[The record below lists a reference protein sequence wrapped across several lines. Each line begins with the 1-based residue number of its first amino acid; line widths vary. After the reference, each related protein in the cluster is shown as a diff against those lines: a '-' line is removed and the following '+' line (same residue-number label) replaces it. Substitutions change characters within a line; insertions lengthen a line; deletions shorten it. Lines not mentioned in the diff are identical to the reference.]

1 MGANNSMGKVLT
13 GNQDE
18 VKKRDERISALE
30 QQLKETTARYDKL
43 FIKRSGSRG
52 ASGAAGGYIDR
63 FGNRVT
69 KAVNTTKAVKTA
81 PTRSP
86 SGSAGT
92 NLKIQGTGT
101 NLG

>member
-1 MGANNSMGKVLT
+1 MGANNAMGKILT

-18 VKKRDERISALE
+18 VKKRDARISALE
-30 QQLKETTARYDKL
+30 QQLKESTARYDKL
-43 FIKRSGSRG
+43 FIARGGGMSGTTTQYKVNKQGKRISD
-52 ASGAAGGYIDR
+52 I
-63 FGNRVT
+63 
-69 KAVNTTKAVKTA
+69 KTI
-81 PTRSP
+81 PTRRS

>member
-1 MGANNSMGKVLT
+1 MGANNSMGKILT

-30 QQLKETTARYDKL
+30 QQLKESTARYDKL
-43 FIKRSGSRG
+43 FIARNSNMSGTTTQYKVDKQGKRVG
-52 ASGAAGGYIDR
+52 D
-63 FGNRVT
+63 
-69 KAVNTTKAVKTA
+69 VKTI
-81 PTRSP
+81 PTRRP
-86 SGSAGT
+86 SGSTGT

>member
-1 MGANNSMGKVLT
+1 MGANNSMGKILT

-18 VKKRDERISALE
+18 VKKRDARISALE
-30 QQLKETTARYDKL
+30 QQLKESTARYDKL
-43 FIKRSGSRG
+43 FIARSGG
-52 ASGAAGGYIDR
+52 MSGTTTQYKVDKQGK
-63 FGNRVT
+63 RVGDI
-69 KAVNTTKAVKTA
+69 KTI
-81 PTRSP
+81 PTRRS

>member
-1 MGANNSMGKVLT
+1 MGAGGQISNVLT

-18 VKKRDERISALE
+18 VKKRDARISALE
-30 QQLKETTARYDKL
+30 QQLKESTARYDKL
-43 FIKRSGSRG
+43 FIARNSNMSGTTTQYKVDKQGKRVGD
-52 ASGAAGGYIDR
+52 I
-63 FGNRVT
+63 
-69 KAVNTTKAVKTA
+69 KTI
-81 PTRSP
+81 PTRRP